1 MLSSRYGYLRTS
13 RACDADREFIDL
25 KPQLYCVSIIYCSEL
40 DLDLNVTKTEK
51 SIHAVSFNSSSYK

>member
-25 KPQLYCVSIIYCSEL
+25 KPQLYCVSIISCSE
-40 DLDLNVTKTEK
+40 LDLNVTKTEK